1 MSKARDLANAGT
13 ALGAVTATELGYV
26 DGVTSAIQTQLDG
39 KASSTADIPKS
50 TVTTKGDILAAT
62 ASATVAR
69 LAVGTDGQVLTAAS
83 GQATGLQWATPA
95 AGGMTSI
102 ASGTLSGASV
112 SLTSIPATYNNLVL
126 IIRNYDPSADQSSI
140 YLNFNSDTGANRYL
154 DTTALTGTAAFGVAR
169 LLVGLSGSDDV
180 VTQGLSVIN
189 IPDYANATTFKFIDY
204 NYLANDY
211 TTTTQISYANR
222 RGYYNQVA
230 AISSIQLTSVSNA
243 TGTAGTFSGG
253 TYILYGVK

>member
-1 MSKARDLANAGT
+1 MATTTNYGWTTPDDT
-13 ALGAVTATELGYV
+13 ALVKDGA
-26 DGVTSAIQTQLDG
+26 SAIRTLGSSVDTTTKNLNPSTTLG
-39 KASSTADIPKS
+39 DVEYRSSTANTNTRLGIG
-50 TVTTKGDILAAT
+50 TT
-62 ASATVAR
+62 
-69 LAVGTDGQVLTAAS
+69 GQVLTVS
-83 GQATGLQWATPA
+83 GGVPSWATPT

-112 SLTSIPATYNNLVL
+112 SLTSIPATYNDLVL
-126 IIRNYDPSADQSSI
+126 VIRNYDPSADQSSI

-154 DTTALTGTAAFGVAR
+154 DTTATTGTAAFAVAR

-180 VTQGLSVIN
+180 TTQGLSVIN
-189 IPDYANATTFKFIDY
+189 IPDYANATTWKFIDY

-211 TTTTQISYANR
+211 TTTTQVSYANR

-243 TGTAGTFSGG
+243 TGVAGTFSGG